1 MNRYKPTLF
10 DRLMD
15 DDGPSTQGHVL
26 RGIGIEQIKDG
37 VARDLEAL
45 LNTRTAFSES
55 SLFEFPKAFDSV
67 LSFGLVDFVGK
78 SLERSEDRA
87 WICRSIEQ
95 AIARHEPRLRNVTV
109 SLARPDGRQQTLH
122 FAVIAML
129 VLDPSV
135 EPVSF
140 EATLQPMTQKY
151 AVSHAK
157 LHAVPAAA

>member
-1 MNRYKPTLF
+1 MQRYKPTLF
-10 DRLMD
+10 DRLVD
-15 DDGPSTQGHVL
+15 DDGPDGQGHLL

-55 SLFEFPKAFDSV
+55 SLSSFPKAFDSV

-78 SLERSEDRA
+78 SLERSEDRT

-109 SLARPDGRQQTLH
+109 SLARPVNQRQTLH
-122 FAVIAML
+122 FAVVAML

-157 LHAVPAAA
+157 HGVVSAAA